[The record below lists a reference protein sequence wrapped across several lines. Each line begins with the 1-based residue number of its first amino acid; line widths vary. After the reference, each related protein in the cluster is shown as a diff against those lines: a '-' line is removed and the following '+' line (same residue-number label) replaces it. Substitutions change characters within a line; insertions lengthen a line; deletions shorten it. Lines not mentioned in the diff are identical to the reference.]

1 MGLLAFFHGGGD
13 EEGNS
18 GEKYDRAKEDET
30 SLGNILL
37 EKGYVTQVELE
48 EAIKIQK
55 SQSLLGRI
63 LVNMGVITEEQL
75 EEVLLEQKIR
85 RKEARAQDL
94 IKSNSKK
101 HERLVKE
108 VQGQLSSLASK
119 YAEAGEE

>member
-1 MGLLAFFHGGGD
+1 MGMLDLFNGGG
-13 EEGNS
+13 
-18 GEKYDRAKEDET
+18 GENTKYTEAREDET

-37 EKGYVTQVELE
+37 EKGYVTEEVLE

-63 LVNMGVITEEQL
+63 LINMGVITEDQL

-85 RKEARAQDL
+85 RKQARDQDL
-94 IKSNSKK
+94 IKSNSKR
-101 HERLVKE
+101 HGRLVKE
-108 VQGQLSSLASK
+108 VQVQLNSLANK